1 MAENARIEAVK
12 ILQKLHL
19 SHSYSHIAL
28 DNLLRKERFSDAER
42 ALLSRLVYGV
52 EERRLTLDHMLACC
66 CTRSLARL
74 HPTVLEILRVGAYQL
89 LFMDRIPVSA
99 AVNEAVK
106 ATRSLKQGAAS
117 GFVNGVLR
125 ALDRKKAELWD
136 TLGNDIAGLSIRYSC
151 PRETISLWMD
161 SYGEERTLDLLKFI
175 NETPPT
181 VLRLNS
187 LRTTPA
193 EWRAFALQEEIAYHT
208 LPSLENSVV
217 IEGGIARRV
226 LDKFG
231 DRYYYQDG
239 ASQYCVAALSPQIGE
254 RLADVCA
261 APGGKSFT
269 AAQEMQNDGYIL
281 CGDIHGEKCDTII
294 RRAREFGITIVDA
307 VARDASKECPRPL
320 HGRFDRVICDV
331 PCSGLGVIRRKPEI
345 RYKSLSEF
353 AELPKLQYQILEQAS
368 RMVRPGGVLQ
378 YSTCTLNPAENEMVV
393 RRFAAEH
400 PEFTPRILPITDCF
414 TALGIEPDWYITLF
428 PPVHGTDGFFI
439 AGFTRNE
446 DPQ

>member
-52 EERRLTLDHMLACC
+52 EERRITLDYMLSCC
-66 CTRSLARL
+66 CARSLNRL
-74 HPTVLEILRVGAYQL
+74 HPIILEILRVGAYQL
-89 LFMDRIPVSA
+89 LFMDRIPASA

-106 ATRSLKQGAAS
+106 ATRNQKQGAAS

-136 TLGNDIAGLSIRYSC
+136 GLGDDVEGLSVRYSC
-151 PRETISLWMD
+151 PQETIRLWYD
-161 SYGEERTLDLLKFI
+161 NYGEERTLALLRQI
-175 NETPPT
+175 NEAPPT
-181 VLRLNS
+181 VLRLNT

-193 EWRAFALQEEIAYHT
+193 EWRKFALEEGISYST
-208 LPSLENSVV
+208 LPLLENSVV
-217 IEGGIARRV
+217 IEGGISRRL

-239 ASQYCVAALSPQIGE
+239 ASQYCVAALSPQVGE

-269 AAQEMQNDGYIL
+269 AAQEMQNSGYIL
-281 CGDIHGEKCDTII
+281 CGDIHGEKCDTIV
-294 RRAREFGITIVDA
+294 RRAKELGVSIVDT
-307 VARDASKECPRPL
+307 VARDASKKCPKPL
-320 HGRFDRVICDV
+320 RGRFDRVICDV

-345 RYKSLSEF
+345 RYKSLSDF
-353 AELPKLQYQILEQAS
+353 AELPVLQYQILEQAAQ
-368 RMVRPGGVLQ
+368 MVRPGGVLQ

-393 RRFAAEH
+393 RRFAAAH
-400 PEFTPRILPITDCF
+400 PEFSPRVLPIADCF
-414 TALGIEPDWYITLF
+414 TALGVEPDWHITLF

-446 DPQ
+446 DA